1 MIVNSACRIIPTR
14 HNRRQS
20 LHFIYSL
27 WQVEYVSRLSVLV
40 SGISAA
46 DSWKARG
53 WNHLQFAVLHIGYLG
68 AMKSRLFS
76 SGASRV
82 GCFRVAWE
90 WLPFVQSNLGL
101 QL

>member
-1 MIVNSACRIIPTR
+1 MWVG
-14 HNRRQS
+14 
-20 LHFIYSL
+20 
-27 WQVEYVSRLSVLV
+27 YVLM

-46 DSWKARG
+46 EIHGRPEAGITWS
-53 WNHLQFAVLHIGYLG
+53 LLFCILG
-68 AMKSRLFS
+68 SLKSRLFS
-76 SGASRV
+76 SGTSCV